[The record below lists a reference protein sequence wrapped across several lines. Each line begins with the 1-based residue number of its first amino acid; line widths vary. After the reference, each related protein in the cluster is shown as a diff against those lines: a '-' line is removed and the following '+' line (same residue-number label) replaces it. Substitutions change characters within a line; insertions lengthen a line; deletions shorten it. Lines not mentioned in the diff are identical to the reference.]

1 MKEKQK
7 ILITGSSGFIGTNL
21 LISLQ
26 SQNIDIAVIERLHN
40 RKIKNITNYI
50 GDICDYSFVE
60 KTILDFQPNKVFH
73 LAGYKNRSLN
83 IEEVSSSLNI
93 NLMGTLNLYQ
103 AITKIT
109 TVKSIVTLGTTDEY
123 GIHSS
128 SFNESLI
135 EYPISPYGFS
145 KLCGTKLAQFFNRSF
160 NLPIVVLRPT
170 IAYGPFQANDMFIP
184 SLINTLIVNKEFKM
198 TEGNQLRDFIYISDL
213 VEALIQISEKQN
225 CNGEIFNIGSGESL
239 KLKGVATDIAS
250 YLNKEHLLKLGSIP
264 YRQNEVM
271 QYKTCTEKINNVIGW
286 FPKVSFKKGIELTVK
301 HFTDNAQ

>member
-1 MKEKQK
+1 MKK

-26 SQNIDIAVIERLHN
+26 SQNYVLAVIDRSYNTKFE
-40 RKIKNITNYI
+40 NITNYI
-50 GDICDYSFVE
+50 GDICDYSFIE

-73 LAGYKNRSLN
+73 LAGYKNRSSD
-83 IEEVSSSLNI
+83 IEEVSSSLKV

-103 AITKIT
+103 ALTKVS
-109 TVKSIVTLGTTDEY
+109 TVESIITLGTTDEY
-123 GIHSS
+123 GIQNS
-128 SFNESLI
+128 SFTESSF
-135 EYPISPYGFS
+135 ENPISPYGFS
-145 KLCGTKLAQFFNRSF
+145 KLCGTQLAKFFNRNF

-213 VEALIQISEKQN
+213 IEAIILISEKQN

-239 KLKGVATDIAS
+239 MLKGVAISIAS
-250 YLNKEHLLKLGSIP
+250 YLNKGHLLKLGSIP

-271 QYKTCTEKINNVIGW
+271 QYKTCTEKINNATGW

-301 HFTDNAQ
+301 HFTDNV